1 MQRSNRLYYQKTP
14 AQRESQ
20 ENGAGECAES
30 HVGESRSRGLL
41 EEGCQYLAVRDF
53 LSETWKEE
61 DFVRKWLLRF
71 WQVHRV

>member
-20 ENGAGECAES
+20 EDGAGECAES

-41 EEGCQYLAVRDF
+41 EEGCQYLAVEISLARREKKKT
-53 LSETWKEE
+53 L
-61 DFVRKWLLRF
+61 
-71 WQVHRV
+71 